1 MIRRVIVSESVF
13 FTAVILI
20 RETILFLLVDR
31 HIGEDQTL
39 QHPPFPMT
47 NKYHIAVLAT
57 VLSCFPGPMGRLLAQ
72 VNPNKPPSAE
82 SGASMPS
89 SSKLSPEERQQRKQA
104 KMQKEMD
111 EEMRRIEVF
120 GMVPESDTSPL
131 AVSYRQSADEF
142 RRATA
147 DFSDSH
153 ARLEY
158 RLEENLTD
166 AAREKWLSD
175 LKNSH
180 EKMVLWRNR
189 GAELYASDPEK
200 YESVGLMLREML
212 IADGKLDRLDRWVFA
227 ARSLL
232 SSPRLIDDEVL
243 LYAGYTGFLECDFEL
258 ASMGW
263 GQLAEAGKLPER
275 EQYMLSEIPAISKT
289 WEKELVRL
297 QEDAAKDNPRVE
309 IVTTKGVMEV
319 ELFEDDAPESVA
331 NFIYLVEN
339 GYYNRK
345 PIFMVRQ
352 HFLAQTGCEKGDGKG
367 NSGYTIKGEFNLPSH
382 RSHFRGSL
390 AIPLALDTTTNEIN
404 PNSGGAQFY
413 FSFLPTPIFDG
424 KHTVF
429 GRVASGIET
438 LGLFKVVNLT
448 DEEERK
454 NPESNPDVILRAKV
468 LKKRD
473 HAYRPTPVIGRLPK

>member
-1 MIRRVIVSESVF
+1 MATS
-13 FTAVILI
+13 A
-20 RETILFLLVDR
+20 TI
-31 HIGEDQTL
+31 QTL
-39 QHPPFPMT
+39 KHPPFPMT
-47 NKYHIAVLAT
+47 NKYHTAVVAS
-57 VLSCFPGPMGRLLAQ
+57 VLSCFPGLMGRLPAQ
-72 VNPNKPPSAE
+72 VSPDNPPGVEA
-82 SGASMPS
+82 GAAMPS

-104 KMQKEMD
+104 KMQREME
-111 EEMRRIEVF
+111 EEMRRVEVF
-120 GMVPESDTSPL
+120 GVVPETDTNPL
-131 AVSYRQSADEF
+131 AVAYRQSANDF
-142 RRATA
+142 QRATA

-153 ARLEY
+153 ARLEF
-158 RLEENLTD
+158 RLEESLTD
-166 AAREKWLSD
+166 AAREKWLSN
-175 LKNSH
+175 LKNSY

-200 YESVGLMLREML
+200 YESVGLLLREML

-227 ARSLL
+227 ARALL
-232 SSPRLIDDEVL
+232 SSKRLVNDEVL

-263 GQLAEAGKLPER
+263 GQLSEAGRLPER
-275 EQYMLSEIPAISKT
+275 EQYMLAELPTISKT

-297 QEDAAKDNPRVE
+297 QEDATKDNPRVE

-331 NFIYLVEN
+331 NFIYLVES

-367 NSGYTIKGEFNLPSH
+367 NSGYTIKGEFNLPNH

-390 AIPLALDTTTNEIN
+390 AIPLALDTTTNDIN

-429 GRVASGIET
+429 GRVVSGIET

-448 DEEERK
+448 DEDERK
-454 NPESNPDVILRAKV
+454 NPETKPDVILRTKV

-473 HAYRPTPVIGRLPK
+473 HVYRPTPVIGRLPK

>member
-1 MIRRVIVSESVF
+1 MVR
-13 FTAVILI
+13 
-20 RETILFLLVDR
+20 
-31 HIGEDQTL
+31 L
-39 QHPPFPMT
+39 Q
-47 NKYHIAVLAT
+47 
-57 VLSCFPGPMGRLLAQ
+57 AQ
-72 VNPNKPPSAE
+72 VSPEKPAGGGSSA
-82 SGASMPS
+82 AMPS
-89 SSKLSPEERQQRKQA
+89 GSKLSPEERQQRKQA
-104 KMQKEMD
+104 KMQKEM
-111 EEMRRIEVF
+111 EEEKRRVNVLGI
-120 GMVPESDTSPL
+120 VPESDTNPL
-131 AVSYRQSADEF
+131 AVAYRQSADEF
-142 RRATA
+142 RRAIA

-153 ARLEY
+153 ARLEF

-166 AAREKWLSD
+166 AVREKWLIN
-175 LKNSH
+175 LKNSY

-200 YESVGLMLREML
+200 YESVGLLLQEML

-227 ARSLL
+227 ARALL
-232 SSPRLIDDEVL
+232 SSPRLVNEEVL

-258 ASMGW
+258 AAAGW
-263 GQLAEAGKLPER
+263 GPLAEAGKLPER
-275 EQYMLSEIPAISKT
+275 EQYMLKEVPSISKT
-289 WEKELVRL
+289 WEKELARL
-297 QEDAAKDNPRVE
+297 QEDATKDNPRVE

-331 NFIYLVEN
+331 NFIYLIEN

-345 PIFMVRQ
+345 PIFLVRQ

-367 NSGYTIKGEFNLPSH
+367 NSGYTIKGEFNLPNH
-382 RSHFRGSL
+382 RNHFRGSL
-390 AIPLALDTTTNEIN
+390 AIPLAVDTTTNEIN

-429 GRVASGIET
+429 GRVVSGIET

-448 DEEERK
+448 DDDERK
-454 NPESNPDVILRAKV
+454 NPDTKPDVILRTKV

-473 HAYRPTPVIGRLPK
+473 HVYRPTAVIGRLPK